1 MSIPTNIKEKDEL
14 LYIEVAKMMNGDF
27 SGYEQL
33 YNLSYKYFY
42 KIIWD
47 IVQNYH
53 TTEDLLQETY
63 LQIYDK
69 IHMLKEPR
77 AFYVWGGRIATNL
90 TLRHV
95 QKYRKELLTSASED
109 DETGTDIFDRAVN
122 DYEEFIPETVFHNA
136 EQQRIIAGILDGLSV
151 EQKLCVQCYYYEE
164 MSVGEIANMMECSEG
179 TIKSRLNY
187 ARKSIKEAVGQFERK
202 NNVKLYSLGAFP
214 VFFML
219 FRTQAEAC
227 TITEAGL
234 LMGGMADMAAQ
245 TAANNAMYQAQA
257 AAESAANNAMYQAQ
271 AAAES
276 AANNAM
282 YQAQAAAGNAA
293 NNAMYQAQMAAAT
306 AQTAGTSAIGAT
318 TTTVA
323 GTSVAA
329 AGAAS
334 AGTAIAAKIA
344 IVFVALGLS
353 VGGTKVVTDVAQ
365 ERYEER
371 NVQTSE
377 EEFPETDIEEHF
389 ETDKPNLET
398 GQPKPADGA
407 EIKELI
413 GASEADL
420 EGLNEDY
427 LAAINALAE
436 QMLRYEAALEYSLTT
451 EQYAYVD
458 QLMAAYLME
467 MENYL
472 LQGEQYA
479 QLEEADVSGT
489 FAEVYMP
496 ELISMIEWE
505 TRIIS
510 DMADVYSSAEVKQ
523 ALTQY
528 TAKDIENVLNS
539 GGGIGN
545 LVADHISP
553 NLQQKLY
560 NTSTDLMNYLDVMVD
575 WATRLSNDENLK
587 AYF

>member
-1 MSIPTNIKEKDEL
+1 M
-14 LYIEVAKMMNGDF
+14 F
-27 SGYEQL
+27 EQ
-33 YNLSYKYFY
+33 
-42 KIIWD
+42 
-47 IVQNYH
+47 
-53 TTEDLLQETY
+53 
-63 LQIYDK
+63 
-69 IHMLKEPR
+69 
-77 AFYVWGGRIATNL
+77 IA
-90 TLRHV
+90 RH
-95 QKYRKELLTSASED
+95 
-109 DETGTDIFDRAVN
+109 G
-122 DYEEFIPETVFHNA
+122 
-136 EQQRIIAGILDGLSV
+136 
-151 EQKLCVQCYYYEE
+151 
-164 MSVGEIANMMECSEG
+164 
-179 TIKSRLNY
+179 
-187 ARKSIKEAVGQFERK
+187 K
-202 NNVKLYSLGAFP
+202 NNVRIAGVIFQ
-214 VFFML
+214 
-219 FRTQAEAC
+219 RTAP
-227 TITEAGL
+227 G
-234 LMGGMADMAAQ
+234 
-245 TAANNAMYQAQA
+245 
-257 AAESAANNAMYQAQ
+257 
-271 AAAES
+271 
-276 AANNAM
+276 
-282 YQAQAAAGNAA
+282 
-293 NNAMYQAQMAAAT
+293 
-306 AQTAGTSAIGAT
+306 
-318 TTTVA
+318 
-323 GTSVAA
+323 
-329 AGAAS
+329 
-334 AGTAIAAKIA
+334 
-344 IVFVALGLS
+344 
-353 VGGTKVVTDVAQ
+353 
-365 ERYEER
+365 
-371 NVQTSE
+371 
-377 EEFPETDIEEHF
+377 
-389 ETDKPNLET
+389 
-398 GQPKPADGA
+398 DGA

-420 EGLNEDY
+420 EGLNADY